1 MKASELFKQY
11 IWLIDIISQTGGLSL
26 QELNERWI
34 RTTMSGGKPMA
45 RTTFNRNRE
54 AIEELFHV
62 SIECDK
68 TKGSFYYIQ
77 NEDILENDSLLHW
90 MIDSL
95 SIGNMLMESSSLQ
108 NRIRLEHIPAGKEYL
123 QPIINAMKEGHKLR
137 MTYRKFGQAE
147 PYTIAVEPYAI
158 KVFKQRWYLLA
169 KTDQQPQP
177 KVYALDRMEQLEE
190 TAEEFEFPKD
200 FDTEAFFAECYG
212 VMCATQCKAEKIVI
226 RAYPPYTNYL
236 RTLPLHHSQK
246 ELRST
251 PEYADFEFYLRPTLD
266 FRQELFSQGDEVEVL
281 EPATFREEMMETS
294 RRILKRYREKG

>member
-1 MKASELFKQY
+1 M
-11 IWLIDIISQTGGLSL
+11 
-26 QELNERWI
+26 
-34 RTTMSGGKPMA
+34 
-45 RTTFNRNRE
+45 
-54 AIEELFHV
+54 
-62 SIECDK
+62 
-68 TKGSFYYIQ
+68 
-77 NEDILENDSLLHW
+77 
-90 MIDSL
+90 
-95 SIGNMLMESSSLQ
+95 
-108 NRIRLEHIPAGKEYL
+108 
-123 QPIINAMKEGHKLR
+123 
-137 MTYRKFGQAE
+137 
-147 PYTIAVEPYAI
+147 EPYAI

-251 PEYADFEFYLRPTLD
+251 PEYADFEFYLRPTFD

-281 EPATFREEMMETS
+281 EPATFREEMMETT

>member
-1 MKASELFKQY
+1 MR
-11 IWLIDIISQTGGLSL
+11 
-26 QELNERWI
+26 ELNERWV
-34 RTTMSGGKPMA
+34 RSVLSGGMPML
-45 RTTFNRNRE
+45 RQTFNEHRKG
-54 AIEELFHV
+54 IQDTFGI
-62 SIECDK
+62 SIECHK
-68 TKGSFYYIQ
+68 PTNRYYIDLAGGLPGNDFQ
-77 NEDILENDSLLHW
+77 NWMLET
-90 MIDSL
+90 L
-95 SIGNMLMESSSLQ
+95 SVSNVLMESVSLKE
-108 NRIRLEHIPAGKEYL
+108 RLLMEHIPAGKDYF
-123 QPIINAMKEGHKLR
+123 QTIVRAMKDNHKLR

-147 PYTIAVEPYAI
+147 PYTITVEPYAI

-251 PEYADFEFYLRPTLD
+251 PEYADFEFYLRPTFD

>member
-1 MKASELFKQY
+1 MR
-11 IWLIDIISQTGGLSL
+11 
-26 QELNERWI
+26 ELNERWV
-34 RTTMSGGKPMA
+34 RSVLSGGMPML
-45 RTTFNRNRE
+45 RQTFNEHRKG
-54 AIEELFHV
+54 IQDTFGI
-62 SIECDK
+62 SIECHK
-68 TKGSFYYIQ
+68 PTNRYYIDLAGGLPGNDFQ
-77 NEDILENDSLLHW
+77 NWMLET
-90 MIDSL
+90 L
-95 SIGNMLMESSSLQ
+95 SVSNVLMESVSLKE
-108 NRIRLEHIPAGKEYL
+108 RLLMEHIPAGKDYF
-123 QPIINAMKEGHKLR
+123 QTIVRAMKDNHKLR

>member
-1 MKASELFKQY
+1 M
-11 IWLIDIISQTGGLSL
+11 
-26 QELNERWI
+26 
-34 RTTMSGGKPMA
+34 
-45 RTTFNRNRE
+45 
-54 AIEELFHV
+54 
-62 SIECDK
+62 
-68 TKGSFYYIQ
+68 
-77 NEDILENDSLLHW
+77 
-90 MIDSL
+90 
-95 SIGNMLMESSSLQ
+95 
-108 NRIRLEHIPAGKEYL
+108 
-123 QPIINAMKEGHKLR
+123 
-137 MTYRKFGQAE
+137 
-147 PYTIAVEPYAI
+147 
-158 KVFKQRWYLLA
+158 LA

-281 EPATFREEMMETS
+281 EPATFREEMMETT

>member
-1 MKASELFKQY
+1 MR
-11 IWLIDIISQTGGLSL
+11 
-26 QELNERWI
+26 ELNERWV
-34 RTTMSGGKPMA
+34 RSVLSGGMPML
-45 RTTFNRNRE
+45 RQTFNEHRKG
-54 AIEELFHV
+54 IQDTFGI
-62 SIECDK
+62 SIECHK
-68 TKGSFYYIQ
+68 PTNRYYIDLAGGLPGNDFQ
-77 NEDILENDSLLHW
+77 NWMLET
-90 MIDSL
+90 L
-95 SIGNMLMESSSLQ
+95 SVSNVLMESVSLKE
-108 NRIRLEHIPAGKEYL
+108 RLLMEHIPAGKDYF
-123 QPIINAMKEGHKLR
+123 QTIVRAMKDNHKLR

-212 VMCATQCKAEKIVI
+212 VMCATQCKAEKSVI

-251 PEYADFEFYLRPTLD
+251 PEYADFEFYLRPTFD

-281 EPATFREEMMETS
+281 EPATFREEMMETT

>member
-1 MKASELFKQY
+1 MKAPELFQIY
-11 IWLIDIISQTGGLSL
+11 NWFIDTIYRSGGISLN
-26 QELNERWI
+26 ELNQLWI
-34 RTTMSGGKPMA
+34 QTEVSNGIPMS
-45 RTTFNRNRE
+45 RTTFNRYKDS
-54 AIEELFHV
+54 IEEMFGIN
-62 SIECDK
+62 IECRL
-68 TKGSFYYIQ
+68 KGGYQYYIEKDALKSNNLQ
-77 NEDILENDSLLHW
+77 NW
-90 MIDSL
+90 MLDTL
-95 SIGNMLMESSSLQ
+95 SVSNMLRESSSLKD
-108 NRIRLEHIPAGKEYL
+108 RIILEDIPSGKEYL
-123 QPIINAMKEGHKLR
+123 SPIINAMKQSRKLK
-137 MTYRKFGQAE
+137 MTYHKFGQ
-147 PYTIAVEPYAI
+147 PVGYTITIEPYAI

-251 PEYADFEFYLRPTLD
+251 PEYADFEFYLRPTFD

>member
-1 MKASELFKQY
+1 MR
-11 IWLIDIISQTGGLSL
+11 
-26 QELNERWI
+26 ELNERWV
-34 RTTMSGGKPMA
+34 RSVLSGGMPML
-45 RTTFNRNRE
+45 RQTFNEHRKG
-54 AIEELFHV
+54 IQDTFGI
-62 SIECDK
+62 SIECHK
-68 TKGSFYYIQ
+68 PTNRYYIDLAGGLPGNDFQ
-77 NEDILENDSLLHW
+77 NWMLET
-90 MIDSL
+90 L
-95 SIGNMLMESSSLQ
+95 SVSNVLMESVSLKE
-108 NRIRLEHIPAGKEYL
+108 RLLMEHIPAGKDYF
-123 QPIINAMKEGHKLR
+123 QTIVRAMKDNHKLR

-251 PEYADFEFYLRPTLD
+251 PEYADFEFYLRPTFD

-281 EPATFREEMMETS
+281 EPATFREEMMETT

>member
-1 MKASELFKQY
+1 MR
-11 IWLIDIISQTGGLSL
+11 
-26 QELNERWI
+26 ELNERWV
-34 RTTMSGGKPMA
+34 RSVLSGGMPML
-45 RTTFNRNRE
+45 RQTFNEHRKG
-54 AIEELFHV
+54 IQDTFGI
-62 SIECDK
+62 SIECHK
-68 TKGSFYYIQ
+68 PTNRYYIDLAGGLPGNDFQ
-77 NEDILENDSLLHW
+77 NW
-90 MIDSL
+90 MRETL
-95 SIGNMLMESSSLQ
+95 SVSNVLMESVSLKE
-108 NRIRLEHIPAGKEYL
+108 RLLMEHIPAGKDYF
-123 QPIINAMKEGHKLR
+123 QTIVRAMKDNHKLR

-147 PYTIAVEPYAI
+147 PYTITVEPYAI

-251 PEYADFEFYLRPTLD
+251 PEYADFEFYLRPTFD

>member
-1 MKASELFKQY
+1 MR
-11 IWLIDIISQTGGLSL
+11 
-26 QELNERWI
+26 ELNERWV
-34 RTTMSGGKPMA
+34 RSVLSGGMPML
-45 RTTFNRNRE
+45 RQTFNEHRKG
-54 AIEELFHV
+54 IQDTFGI
-62 SIECDK
+62 SIECHK
-68 TKGSFYYIQ
+68 PTNRYYIDLAGGLPGNDFQ
-77 NEDILENDSLLHW
+77 NWMLET
-90 MIDSL
+90 L
-95 SIGNMLMESSSLQ
+95 SVSNVLMESVSLKE
-108 NRIRLEHIPAGKEYL
+108 RLLMEHIPAGKDYF
-123 QPIINAMKEGHKLR
+123 QTIVRAMKDNHKLR

-147 PYTIAVEPYAI
+147 PYTIVVEPYAI

-251 PEYADFEFYLRPTLD
+251 PEYADFEFYLRPTFD

>member
-1 MKASELFKQY
+1 
-11 IWLIDIISQTGGLSL
+11 
-26 QELNERWI
+26 
-34 RTTMSGGKPMA
+34 
-45 RTTFNRNRE
+45 
-54 AIEELFHV
+54 
-62 SIECDK
+62 
-68 TKGSFYYIQ
+68 
-77 NEDILENDSLLHW
+77 
-90 MIDSL
+90 
-95 SIGNMLMESSSLQ
+95 
-108 NRIRLEHIPAGKEYL
+108 
-123 QPIINAMKEGHKLR
+123 

-147 PYTIAVEPYAI
+147 PYTIVVEPYAI

-251 PEYADFEFYLRPTLD
+251 PEYADFEFYLRPTFD

-281 EPATFREEMMETS
+281 EPATFREEMMETT